1 MNTKEQTILQTFA
14 DYFCAGKYNQIPS
27 EVVHKSK
34 LLVVDLVGVAIAGL
48 KMDFPKMMIDYLADL
63 QGKPEATLFGSSTK
77 VPALHAALG
86 NGVSGHALDMDDGYR
101 FGGVHAGVAVI
112 PAALAYA
119 EANKASGQSL
129 LLSII
134 MGYEIVNRISKAM
147 NPSHLNRGFHTTG
160 TLGVLGAAAACGVLG
175 GLNKEQM
182 SSAMSIAAL
191 QGAGLLQILTEGAMV
206 KPLHPGKAAMAGVL
220 SVDLAKRGA
229 NGPVTALEGQKGL
242 FKAMADEV
250 KLDALFE
257 GLGSHFYLHDQYIK
271 LHAAC
276 RHVHPTVDGV
286 QEIMRKQQL
295 NFADIESV
303 DIATYPVAI
312 SFCGAKEIPDSAEG
326 AKFSLAYSVAMA
338 AYYGDVGEDR
348 YVQSVVANK
357 EIQGLANRINAT
369 LDDKWTKAYPAS
381 RGASIVLK
389 TKQGATHSVDV
400 PLAKGEPENPA
411 SDEDIIA
418 KYRHNA
424 EGQDPAVVEQLLQVL
439 LSLEKHSAS
448 DVTALMAKMRRG

>member
-1 MNTKEQTILQTFA
+1 
-14 DYFCAGKYNQIPS
+14 
-27 EVVHKSK
+27 
-34 LLVVDLVGVAIAGL
+34 
-48 KMDFPKMMIDYLADL
+48 
-63 QGKPEATLFGSSTK
+63 
-77 VPALHAALG
+77 
-86 NGVSGHALDMDDGYR
+86 
-101 FGGVHAGVAVI
+101 
-112 PAALAYA
+112 
-119 EANKASGQSL
+119 
-129 LLSII
+129 

-295 NFADIESV
+295 KFADIESV

-369 LDDKWTKAYPAS
+369 LDDKWAKAYPAS